1 MKSSKAEVKMGR
13 PTKRPEPD
21 FLLAL
26 YEKHKAK
33 EIACMY
39 DVSESTVRSWVS
51 RVRRERMNMENE

>member
-33 EIACMY
+33 EIAYMY
-39 DVSESTVRSWVS
+39 GVNESTVRSWIS
-51 RVRRERMNMENE
+51 RIKKERMNMENE